1 MEKEE
6 EDSFDSF
13 ECSYLSLVE
22 LLRDGFKS
30 DFQVYL
36 LVFPPLLKNPAR

>member
-6 EDSFDSF
+6 GDSF
-13 ECSYLSLVE
+13 ECGYLSLKE